1 MYRAMSWLP
10 TSEATIERD
19 ESGKLFIT
27 WLSPCVEIGRFTIA
41 IRSREIMLGCEISHT
56 HFDITRYLSRV
67 RITNMGLKRRIIR
80 DSIEEAALFLQ
91 GGIAASISYDATG
104 KRHGSGWC
112 RVCVRGAGRAR
123 SLLMLLWRRSMNRQC
138 EAKSHVAL
146 LLNPRASAHICQR
159 Q

>member
-112 RVCVRGAGRAR
+112 RVEQLAHSLAYTRKIFGSGMSMRAWGWSGEIALDA
-123 SLLMLLWRRSMNRQC
+123 SLAPID
-138 EAKSHVAL
+138 EPPV
-146 LLNPRASAHICQR
+146 
-159 Q
+159 